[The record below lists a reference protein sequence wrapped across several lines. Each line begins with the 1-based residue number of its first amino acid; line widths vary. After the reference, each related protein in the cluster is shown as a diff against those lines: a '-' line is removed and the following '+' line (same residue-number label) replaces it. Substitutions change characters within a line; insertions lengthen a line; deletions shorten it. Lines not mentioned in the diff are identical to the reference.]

1 MPQPLHLQYIGA
13 GFLPYVHHMSAQ
25 GIRPGLYQQRR
36 AADTIL
42 PSGGAQQPGDNTHQ
56 IFHAA
61 NLMQDAD
68 IAVRI
73 VPSEGELDAAV
84 RQAPAHGHHRF
95 RLRVNAFDAAG
106 LPRSLPEHQHIAGDG
121 QRRIPDDQPVKFSA
135 EFPVDLPHT
144 VAGDVFPN
152 LERLRQVGAGPLL
165 RIGVAVLLT
174 VGIGDQIHPNGE
186 SVRLHRHVRFRA
198 ASAGDADEAETV
210 VELHLLHGDL
220 DTPAVFA
227 SQAQGRA
234 PLPFRERPCHDI
246 PGTALAVQLIPGRYP
261 AADTQGGQQRG
272 VFQTD
277 RDAALVPFP
286 HHGGCFHPHPK
297 PFSQEKV
304 DRKAAQRQNQQRRRQ
319 SQRAAAPVIQG
330 KPDADA
336 LQHRPTQFHCDHK
349 QYLLPFV
356 VSFIA

>member
-1 MPQPLHLQYIGA
+1 M
-13 GFLPYVHHMSAQ
+13 
-25 GIRPGLYQQRR
+25 
-36 AADTIL
+36 
-42 PSGGAQQPGDNTHQ
+42 
-56 IFHAA
+56 
-61 NLMQDAD
+61 
-68 IAVRI
+68 
-73 VPSEGELDAAV
+73 
-84 RQAPAHGHHRF
+84 
-95 RLRVNAFDAAG
+95 
-106 LPRSLPEHQHIAGDG
+106 
-121 QRRIPDDQPVKFSA
+121 
-135 EFPVDLPHT
+135 DLPHT
-144 VAGDVFPN
+144 VAGDVFPD

-165 RIGVAVLLT
+165 RIAVAVLLT

-186 SVRLHRHVRFRA
+186 GVRLHRHVRLGS
-198 ASAGDADEAETV
+198 ASAADADQTEAV
-210 VELHLLHGDL
+210 IELHLLHGDP
-220 DTPAVFA
+220 DASAIFTSHPKGRTPF
-227 SQAQGRA
+227 
-234 PLPFRERPCHDI
+234 PFGERPHHDVL
-246 PGTALAVQLIPGRYP
+246 GAALTIQLIPGRYP
-261 AADTQGGQQRG
+261 AADTQSGQQRG

-304 DRKAAQRQNQQRRRQ
+304 DREAAQRQNQQRRRQ